1 MRTFVHMHGREGS
14 DGLVDTIEGLGADVQ
29 ELQLDGAM
37 MLENKHFTNTRQ
49 AGCAPSIVLRQ
60 EVAVAKGQRAPQ
72 SRLGARRRWVH
83 GGAQAHHRATA
94 AVKVFLKKDPGGNP
108 SDGWDNERVF

>member
-60 EVAVAKGQRAPQ
+60 EVAVA
-72 SRLGARRRWVH
+72 SRHDDAVRVVGELVLVNLLDGGCELG
-83 GGAQAHHRATA
+83 G
-94 AVKVFLKKDPGGNP
+94 
-108 SDGWDNERVF
+108 